1 MNRPAPPSAAD
12 TADTNPSTGA
22 DLTAATDTATEAA
35 PAKGRRERATAR
47 VRLTIGDHMRVVTL
61 GVVLIVLVVVSFGLG
76 RFTLSPW
83 TVLRVL
89 GHELFGIGDAVGGQ
103 DRAVVMDIRM
113 PRILAALLVGTALA
127 SSGAA
132 YQTMFRNPLVSPE
145 ILGVAAGAGFGASV
159 SILIGLD
166 TSLLQ
171 IISFACGLTAAAL
184 SMAIARFVGRG
195 SLIILV
201 LGGII
206 IGAMFNALISSVQY
220 FANPETTLPEITF
233 WLFGSLARASMHSL
247 IVPAIIVAVCLVVL
261 YAVRWQLTVLATGDD
276 EARSLGVNRAR
287 IWTLTIGASTLMT
300 ATAVSVAGII
310 GWVGLVVPH
319 LARFVVG
326 PSFNRL
332 LPVAAIIGAAYLLA
346 VDDVART
353 ATSLDLPLGI
363 LTALIG
369 APFFVGL
376 LAKAGRQWL

>member
-1 MNRPAPPSAAD
+1 MTSPLVTADPAPALDEDRALD
-12 TADTNPSTGA
+12 VA
-22 DLTAATDTATEAA
+22 
-35 PAKGRRERATAR
+35 GRMRAGVAENF
-47 VRLTIGDHMRVVTL
+47 RVVL
-61 GVVLIVLVVVSFGLG
+61 LAVILLVLVVISFGLG
-76 RFTLSPW
+76 RYSLGPL

-89 GHELFGIGDAVGGQ
+89 GHELFGIGDPVSGQ
-103 DRAVVMDIRM
+103 NRAVVMDIRM

-159 SILIGLD
+159 SILLHLG
-166 TSLLQ
+166 TTELQ
-171 IISFACGLTAAAL
+171 IISFSCGLLAAVLAL
-184 SMAIARFVGRG
+184 TIARFVGKG

-206 IGAMFNALISSVQY
+206 IGAMFNALISSAQY

-233 WLFGSLARASMHSL
+233 WLFGSLGRASMHSL
-247 IVPAIIVAVCLVVL
+247 IVPGIIVAICLVAL
-261 YAVRWQLTVLATGDD
+261 ASVRWQLTVLATGDD
-276 EARSLGVNRAR
+276 EARSLGVNRTR
-287 IWTLTIGASTLMT
+287 IWALTIGASTLMT

-319 LARFVVG
+319 LARFFAG

-332 LPVAAIIGAAYLLA
+332 LPVSALIGASYLLA

-353 ATSLDLPLGI
+353 ATSMDLPLGI

-369 APFFVGL
+369 APFFVAL